1 MGLSFFWM
9 LLQTIFAL
17 ALVCG
22 LAYLI
27 FRIIL
32 PRLTV
37 NFGTNNMVRIVDR
50 VGLEARKNL
59 YVIEVA
65 GKWML
70 VASSENG
77 VQFIAEL
84 NAEEARAA
92 EEELAKTRQNPT
104 NSALAT
110 SYADKFS
117 EVLSRNKGEKK

>member
-1 MGLSFFWM
+1 MGLNFLWM

-17 ALVCG
+17 AMVCG

-37 NFGTNNMVRIVDR
+37 NFGSKNMVRIVDR
-50 VGLEARKNL
+50 IGLEARKNL

-70 VASSENG
+70 VASSESG

-84 NAEEARAA
+84 NPDEAITAEQEIS
-92 EEELAKTRQNPT
+92 KTRQIQEDST
-104 NSALAT
+104 IGKSF
-110 SYADKFS
+110 SSKFD
-117 EVLSRNKGEKK
+117 EVLNRSKENK

>member
-1 MGLSFFWM
+1 MGLNFLWM

-27 FRIIL
+27 FRVIL

-37 NFGTNNMVRIVDR
+37 NFGTNNMVRVVDR
-50 VGLEARKNL
+50 VSLEARKNL

-84 NAEEARAA
+84 NPQEARAA
-92 EEELAKTRQNPT
+92 EQELSKNRQIPADSASGKLFSDKLNAAMSRSKEEKR
-104 NSALAT
+104 
-110 SYADKFS
+110 
-117 EVLSRNKGEKK
+117 

>member
-1 MGLSFFWM
+1 MGLSFLWM

-37 NFGTNNMVRIVDR
+37 NFGTNNMVRVVDR
-50 VGLEARKNL
+50 IGLEARKNL

-84 NAEEARAA
+84 NPEEARAA
-92 EEELAKTRQNPT
+92 EVELAKNRQNLT
-104 NSALAT
+104 NSALST

-117 EVLSRNKGEKK
+117 EVLNRNKGEKK

>member
-92 EEELAKTRQNPT
+92 EEDLAKNRQNPT